1 MIDSL
6 ERLLEQHA
14 WAALRISGAEQS
26 AWNGQIIEADDGVLG
41 LAHWDGT
48 LHLDRD
54 FILDPLQDL
63 YRRPG
68 ESRTDAELTRCR
80 DALLTLLHE
89 QSHFL
94 GPAGATQEA
103 AHAAFKLPGGRP
115 LEEGV
120 AEAWAHD
127 HLDDYLRE
135 LEIDKVAPGIVDIRT
150 EPSYA
155 AFVPAVRLFTAHLD
169 RQTGAPPGETLHLLN
184 RQTAEGQWPMAIALI
199 YNSTR
204 LPDLVPS
211 TDEPPIRHH
220 LEETLRNSFKS
231 LELYEPFPRGFAA
244 SRSHAATT
252 RLLTTLHQSLTT
264 TEHHHTPPPPR
275 THLHLPPPTVP
286 TPTRRRLTT
295 RTPTASPAST
305 TQTPLISS
313 AGRTPPPTPTPLPTA
328 SATNAP
334 HSIPKPPRAI
344 QATPTSPST
353 TAMPPSPLGVATAN
367 PQPDDLAPAL
377 ASTTAMSPAPLG
389 VATTDPQPHVLGL
402 APTSPATAAQPAP
415 AHHEQ
420 RAASTH
426 SPQAAAIHHA
436 FAGLTPPTARA
447 PAPPDPPPQPA
458 ATNTA
463 RQLEPD
469 LRTLS

>member
-6 ERLLEQHA
+6 ESLLEQHA

-26 AWNGQIIEADDGVLG
+26 GWNGQIIEADDGVLG

-94 GPAGATQEA
+94 GPAGATQQA
-103 AHAAFKLPGGRP
+103 AHAAFKLPGGRA

-127 HLDDYLRE
+127 HLDDYIRE
-135 LEIDKVAPGIVDIRT
+135 LEIDKVAPGILDIRT

-155 AFVPAVRLFTAHLD
+155 AFVPAVRLFTADLD
-169 RQTGAPPGETLHLLN
+169 RRTGSPPGETLHLLN
-184 RQTAEGQWPMAIALI
+184 RQTAEGQWPQALALI
-199 YNSTR
+199 YTASR
-204 LPDLVPS
+204 LPALVPS
-211 TDEPPIRHH
+211 ADERPIRHH

-275 THLHLPPPTVP
+275 THLHLSPP
-286 TPTRRRLTT
+286 
-295 RTPTASPAST
+295 
-305 TQTPLISS
+305 
-313 AGRTPPPTPTPLPTA
+313 
-328 SATNAP
+328 
-334 HSIPKPPRAI
+334 
-344 QATPTSPST
+344 
-353 TAMPPSPLGVATAN
+353 
-367 PQPDDLAPAL
+367 
-377 ASTTAMSPAPLG
+377 STTAMSPAPPG
-389 VATTDPQPHVLGL
+389 AAPPDPQPHALG
-402 APTSPATAAQPAP
+402 PTQTSPTTATSPAP
-415 AHHEQ
+415 AHRQ
-420 RAASTH
+420 RAAPTH
-426 SPQAAAIHHA
+426 SSQAAAIHHA
-436 FAGLTPPTARA
+436 FAGLTPPTTRA
-447 PAPPDPPPQPA
+447 PAPTDHPPQPA
-458 ATNTA
+458 TPTTA
-463 RQLEPD
+463 LQLEP
-469 LRTLS
+469 